1 MYYVLSNWTNVSLLN
16 VIICFFASLDHPIQ
30 IQSFWQVD
38 NKQQPCNSQKDQRLS
53 FCFCFLIDAY
63 PSLSH
68 FPPLSRLRCLQC
80 VCHPQSRLVSFAAP
94 LWSPS
99 SFAFD
104 NTDNPTTRS
113 PHSNLRLHTHTAHT
127 FVCASPSH
135 TNALV
140 HTYARCQPSPWQL
153 QSAKAL
159 FPLLQRRYDSFPL
172 LPSALLG
179 IWLFLLFPPSF
190 PYSLSRSVF
199 FFISYHT
206 HHSVSLLP
214 GSYSVI
220 LIITTVQEDNIYIQ
234 FRLFLIRKK
243 VGARLGRVQFKPKY
257 WQVKDTFS
265 FLTDPNLNPHVP
277 VLVSAKVLSH
287 PRNTRWKKKSRIG

>member
-1 MYYVLSNWTNVSLLN
+1 MATPISKSSLS
-16 VIICFFASLDHPIQ
+16 PITAK
-30 IQSFWQVD
+30 IWQF
-38 NKQQPCNSQKDQRLS
+38 PSPS
-53 FCFCFLIDAY
+53 FCPPWNMIVS
-63 PSLSH
+63 SL
-68 FPPLSRLRCLQC
+68 P
-80 VCHPQSRLVSFAAP
+80 
-94 LWSPS
+94 
-99 SFAFD
+99 
-104 NTDNPTTRS
+104 
-113 PHSNLRLHTHTAHT
+113 
-127 FVCASPSH
+127 
-135 TNALV
+135 
-140 HTYARCQPSPWQL
+140 
-153 QSAKAL
+153 
-159 FPLLQRRYDSFPL
+159 
-172 LPSALLG
+172 
-179 IWLFLLFPPSF
+179 PPSF

>member
-1 MYYVLSNWTNVSLLN
+1 MLGANHRHGNSNQQKLSFPYYSEDMTVSL
-16 VIICFFASLDHPIQ
+16 
-30 IQSFWQVD
+30 SF
-38 NKQQPCNSQKDQRLS
+38 
-53 FCFCFLIDAY
+53 
-63 PSLSH
+63 
-68 FPPLSRLRCLQC
+68 
-80 VCHPQSRLVSFAAP
+80 
-94 LWSPS
+94 
-99 SFAFD
+99 
-104 NTDNPTTRS
+104 
-113 PHSNLRLHTHTAHT
+113 
-127 FVCASPSH
+127 
-135 TNALV
+135 
-140 HTYARCQPSPWQL
+140 
-153 QSAKAL
+153 
-159 FPLLQRRYDSFPL
+159 L
-172 LPSALLG
+172 LPSLEYDC
-179 IWLFLLFPPSF
+179 FFSSPPCFPS
-190 PYSLSRSVF
+190 SLSRSVF

-287 PRNTRWKKKSRIG
+287 PRNTRWKKKVGLVRISWMSEPLGLNDSSDPTLCAPDTLSYIHITVFCAVTWLTAYLVFIESSLLGVILTSSAKYEPQVDTREIKFNGKTRVKGV

>member
-113 PHSNLRLHTHTAHT
+113 PHSNLRLHTHPRTQTHSCTRTLGANHRHGN
-127 FVCASPSH
+127 S
-135 TNALV
+135 NQQKL
-140 HTYARCQPSPWQL
+140 
-153 QSAKAL
+153 
-159 FPLLQRRYDSFPL
+159 SFPYYSEDMTVSLSFL
-172 LPSALLG
+172 LPSLEYDC
-179 IWLFLLFPPSF
+179 FFSFPPSF

-265 FLTDPNLNPHVP
+265 FLTNPNLNPHVP

>member
-1 MYYVLSNWTNVSLLN
+1 MLLLSGPLPHLPLTTLIIPQQDPPIQTSVSTHTPLTHSCAQAPRTQTHSCTRTLGANHRHGNSNQQKLSFPYYSEDMTVSL
-16 VIICFFASLDHPIQ
+16 
-30 IQSFWQVD
+30 SF
-38 NKQQPCNSQKDQRLS
+38 
-53 FCFCFLIDAY
+53 
-63 PSLSH
+63 
-68 FPPLSRLRCLQC
+68 
-80 VCHPQSRLVSFAAP
+80 
-94 LWSPS
+94 
-99 SFAFD
+99 
-104 NTDNPTTRS
+104 
-113 PHSNLRLHTHTAHT
+113 
-127 FVCASPSH
+127 
-135 TNALV
+135 
-140 HTYARCQPSPWQL
+140 
-153 QSAKAL
+153 
-159 FPLLQRRYDSFPL
+159 L
-172 LPSALLG
+172 LPSLEYDC
-179 IWLFLLFPPSF
+179 FFSFPPSF
-190 PYSLSRSVF
+190 PSSLSRSVF

-287 PRNTRWKKKSRIG
+287 PRNTRWKKKKVGLVRIS